1 MKIPLDFHYR
11 ILVEDLD
18 TGQRVWFLVPR
29 GTRTAVPA
37 PPELAGELSSVIPV
51 GEQPQEM
58 EFLPDL
64 SQQGDLPLSA
74 QQPASLGP
82 AFVPAGSDVQQK
94 LSTAPGLVPGLVAGP
109 ASAKDAFG
117 AEEG

>member
-37 PPELAGELSSVIPV
+37 PPELAGELSAVIPV

-64 SQQGDLPLSA
+64 SGQGELPSSA
-74 QQPASLGP
+74 QQPTALGS
-82 AFVPAGSDVQQK
+82 AFVPRENDVRQK
-94 LSTAPGLVPGLVAGP
+94 PATAPGMVPGLVAGP